1 MSRKTRAFRVFLHQN
16 QNPTVKQ
23 AWDAAWKRAQKI
35 FHARS
40 MQDMEEKLA
49 AAQAE
54 IEALRKDAER
64 YRWLRLGAHDDSDL
78 DRWEH
83 VGYVC
88 GVSVCTDYGV
98 QQTLYAEDLD
108 AAIDAELAKV
118 GAA

>member
-16 QNPTVKQ
+16 QNPTIKQ
-23 AWDAAWKRAQKI
+23 TWDTAWKRAQKI

-54 IEALRKDAER
+54 CERLRKDAER
-64 YRWLRLGAHDDSDL
+64 YRWLRARWGRITETYYVDSGRIVEIGTEPDGEGW
-78 DRWEH
+78 DIEPE
-83 VGYVC
+83 
-88 GVSVCTDYGV
+88 T
-98 QQTLYAEDLD
+98 LD

-118 GAA
+118 GDA